1 MKKINWNL
9 LKSKWGWMAL
19 ILMLVLALGGG
30 MAGTAVPVSQEPAPF
45 STRELPPE
53 ALTVD
58 ENLRAQMAGFKNPY
72 MDSSL
77 AQLTAE
83 AQRSMDAA
91 LAWAEAQNLRI
102 ADGRVQ
108 VQVAAS
114 PENLE
119 AAVAAIEAAGGEV
132 TVISNDRT
140 LVQCWVPVTALEAL
154 SQTPAVDY
162 IRQPAQVILM
172 DEASINATSEGLT
185 PMNVPAWHGEG
196 YTGSGV
202 KVAIIDGGFTGYT
215 ALLGTDLP
223 SSVTPKN
230 FVDGEN
236 DPGDVDGGTPHGTA
250 CAEIVHDI
258 APNASLY
265 LIKISTNL
273 DLQEAVTYAIA
284 QNVDII
290 STSIGWYNL
299 TPGDGTGQFADMVQ
313 TARDNG
319 ILWLTAAGNDREAHW
334 GGAFNGNGDTIHDF
348 NAGHE
353 INMYG
358 PTGTTSCY
366 DLNPGHTIYVFM
378 RWDDWTDVDQNYD
391 LYFLRLGTS
400 GWTVVAASENPQNG
414 GGGQTP
420 TEMTVYTTSGSATC
434 YAFVVARINSTR
446 NVNLEIFS
454 PKVTELQVL
463 LHNRSLANLADAP
476 DALTVAALDVSS
488 PYPQEEYSSE
498 GPTNGPGGTASG
510 GFTKPD
516 ISGFANVST
525 EAYGAGVFNGT
536 SSATPHVA
544 GAAALVLSAFP
555 TYTPA
560 DLESYLTTNA
570 IDMGSSGMDNLFGH
584 GRVYLDTPPENTRT
598 PFFLPLIIR

>member
-1 MKKINWNL
+1 
-9 LKSKWGWMAL
+9 
-19 ILMLVLALGGG
+19 
-30 MAGTAVPVSQEPAPF
+30 
-45 STRELPPE
+45 
-53 ALTVD
+53 
-58 ENLRAQMAGFKNPY
+58 
-72 MDSSL
+72 
-77 AQLTAE
+77 
-83 AQRSMDAA
+83 
-91 LAWAEAQNLRI
+91 
-102 ADGRVQ
+102 
-108 VQVAAS
+108 
-114 PENLE
+114 
-119 AAVAAIEAAGGEV
+119 
-132 TVISNDRT
+132 
-140 LVQCWVPVTALEAL
+140 
-154 SQTPAVDY
+154 
-162 IRQPAQVILM
+162 
-172 DEASINATSEGLT
+172 
-185 PMNVPAWHGEG
+185 MNVPAWHGEG

-202 KVAIIDGGFTGYT
+202 KVAIIDGGFTDYDL
-215 ALLGTDLP
+215 LLGTDLP
-223 SSVTPKN
+223 TSVTIRN
-230 FVDGEN
+230 FVDGET
-236 DPGDVDGGTPHGTA
+236 DPQVDGTTPHGTA

-290 STSIGWYNL
+290 STSLGWYNL
-299 TPGDGTGQFADMVQ
+299 TPGDGTGQFATLVN
-313 TARDNG
+313 TARSNG
-319 ILWLTAAGNDREAHW
+319 ILWLTAASNDREAHW

-510 GFTKPD
+510 GFIKPD

-536 SSATPHVA
+536 SAATPHVA
-544 GAAALVLSAFP
+544 GAAALVLSAYP
-555 TYTPA
+555 AYTPA
-560 DLESYLTTNA
+560 NIETHLTTNA
-570 IDMGSSGMDNLFGH
+570 IDMGTSGMDNLYGY
-584 GRVYLDTPPENTRT
+584 GRVYLGTPPDSTDPVVTLHSPNGGETWAAGSAHAVTWTATDNIGVSYVDLHYSTNGGGPGLTLLWVKPMTAPIPGPSPTCPPPRPGCASRPMTRLAT
-598 PFFLPLIIR
+598 TILMKAPVISPSATKLTRL